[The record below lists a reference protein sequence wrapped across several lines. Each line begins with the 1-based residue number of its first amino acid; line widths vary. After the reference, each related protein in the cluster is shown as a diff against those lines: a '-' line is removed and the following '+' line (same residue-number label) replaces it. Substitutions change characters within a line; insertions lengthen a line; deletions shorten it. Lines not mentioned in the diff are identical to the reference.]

1 MKTQNIS
8 WKNYIKILAHLGAL
22 ITVLAWGSSF
32 VSTKVLMETGGFTP
46 VEMYTYRFTAAYII
60 LLCFTFRKMM
70 CNNWRDEVTLAVS
83 GMCAGSL
90 YFVTENYALTLT
102 TTGNVSLLS
111 SVSPIF
117 TAILMALVFKQ
128 TIKPGV
134 IVGSIV
140 AFGGVGCIIFS
151 HGFSLEI
158 KPAGD
163 LLALTSALCW
173 AVYSIM
179 VRRVIP
185 YYNTFF
191 ITRKLF
197 FYGVI
202 TSLPLL
208 FAQHEPYHIAQLF
221 SAAHPEY
228 MLNFAFLVIM
238 CSLLAYII
246 WNEAMKALGPVATN
260 NYLYLQP
267 LVTMILGYMIM
278 GEEIMPL
285 GYLGCVLIVGG
296 LILSDKMKDTIRFNR
311 K

>member
-1 MKTQNIS
+1 MKTQSSI
-8 WKNYIKILAHLGAL
+8 WKKYLKVLAHLGAL
-22 ITVLAWGSSF
+22 ITVLGWGSSF

-46 VEMYTYRFTAAYII
+46 VEMYTYRFSAAYII
-60 LLCFTFRKMM
+60 LLCFTFRKIF

-117 TAILMALVFKQ
+117 TAILMAIVFKQ
-128 TIKPGV
+128 SIKPGV
-134 IVGSIV
+134 IIGSVI
-140 AFGGVGCIIFS
+140 AFIGVGCIIFS
-151 HGFSLEI
+151 HGFSFEI

-163 LLALTSALCW
+163 LLALTAAVCW
-173 AVYSIM
+173 AVYSIL

-202 TSLPLL
+202 TSIPLL
-208 FAQHEPYHIAQLF
+208 LAQPQTYHFKALF
-221 SAAHPEY
+221 DLSHPEFL
-228 MLNFAFLVIM
+228 LNFIFLVIM

-246 WNEAMKALGPVATN
+246 WNEAMKILGPVATN

-267 LVTMILGYMIM
+267 LVTMILGYFIM
-278 GEEIMPL
+278 GEEIMVL
-285 GYLGCVLIVGG
+285 GYVGCVLIVGG
-296 LILSDKMKDTIRFNR
+296 LIVSDKMKETIRFNR